1 MTTTIQVA
9 TDREHIRNDI
19 VTPAETARAV
29 TVHNPPGLDAQKL
42 MLLLVKTA
50 AGRMADDTEHRIRL
64 SDIRREKGMK
74 NHDRASLGPL
84 LDQLHA
90 AIIRADDPE
99 RRIIE
104 RGGFLS
110 RSSLDYR
117 HEATGDVA
125 LTWTFGKP
133 FRDLAA
139 ASCHW
144 AILDRQTVFAL
155 TSRYAFALFQHVSSL
170 ANLDRISGKTF
181 TVDELRQ
188 ALGVPDG
195 KMPLFKNLNQRAL
208 KPAIEDINRTSPRL
222 ELAATPNRIG
232 RKVASV
238 TVTWIERPPA
248 EQRERKAELDRPSVG
263 RRHRQD
269 GTAERIVETAP
280 RPSFP
285 QSGSARFG
293 VWQERHRE
301 ANRGRPRDRVRDLN
315 LTAEAFREWCGT
327 KGIPPDHANIVG
339 IWRRFCEGDAL

>member
-1 MTTTIQVA
+1 MTKTTQVA
-9 TDREHIRNDI
+9 ADREHVPNDI

-50 AGRMADDTEHRIRL
+50 AGRMAEDALHQIRL

-99 RRIIE
+99 RRLIE

-117 HEATGDVA
+117 HEETGDVA
-125 LTWTFGKP
+125 LTWAFGKP

-170 ANLDRISGKTF
+170 TNLENVASKTF
-181 TVDELRQ
+181 TVDELRE
-188 ALGVPDG
+188 ALGVAQG
-195 KMPLFKNLNQRAL
+195 KLNQFKHLNDRAI
-208 KPAIEDINRTSPRL
+208 KPAIAEINRTSPRL
-222 ELAATPNRIG
+222 TLAATPNKIG
-232 RKVASV
+232 RKVVSV
-238 TVTWIERPPA
+238 TISWTEKPLA
-248 EQRERKAELDRPSVG
+248 EKREGRAELERHSAG

-269 GTAERIVETAP
+269 GTAERIAEHPPFPDSIHSFRGGFWETVYRDAGCKADMEATRTGFIEWTERTGKP
-280 RPSFP
+280 RTP
-285 QSGSARFG
+285 QLFFNFCKG
-293 VWQERHRE
+293 ED
-301 ANRGRPRDRVRDLN
+301 GR
-315 LTAEAFREWCGT
+315 
-327 KGIPPDHANIVG
+327 KGIS
-339 IWRRFCEGDAL
+339 